1 MKENKVIAYSF
12 LLAFILWFLPFVLRL
27 FVVEIPQMDILLLE
41 EKFPQIENSAIHE
54 TINLLSAGDKLG
66 AFWAIFKNNLKG
78 CVINSTGGVFFGLGT
93 LFNLVFNGFFS
104 ADMFA
109 SSYRNGMS
117 IPAIL

>member
-1 MKENKVIAYSF
+1 MKHENWIFYAISF
-12 LLAFILWFLPFVLRL
+12 TCWLLPFAIRVFL
-27 FVVEIPQMDILLLE
+27 VEIPDMTPEQLE
-41 EKFPQIENSAIHE
+41 KLPKEHNSAAQEVIR
-54 TINLLSAGDKLG
+54 LLSTENREG

-78 CVINSTGGVFFGLGT
+78 CVINITGGVFFGLGT